1 MTKSLSLFSSL
12 SPSLLSSLPLSLSPS
27 LPSSPLFLD
36 IAHVPF
42 CAGCNTRI
50 FDRFILRVQDKSWH
64 AKCLRCS
71 DCQCQLSDKCYS
83 RSGQVFCKDD
93 FSKYVG
99 GRGGGRGVLVTF
111 CLFIFLW
118 LECSVFCLPLFCG
131 IRSISF
137 HSCV

>member
-1 MTKSLSLFSSL
+1 MTKSLSLFPSL
-12 SPSLLSSLPLSLSPS
+12 SPSLLSSPPPSSLSFS
-27 LPSSPLFLD
+27 LFLFLD

-93 FSKYVG
+93 FSKYAGEGEG
-99 GRGGGRGVLVTF
+99 GGVLVTF
-111 CLFIFLW
+111 CFFVVLW

-131 IRSISF
+131 IKSISF